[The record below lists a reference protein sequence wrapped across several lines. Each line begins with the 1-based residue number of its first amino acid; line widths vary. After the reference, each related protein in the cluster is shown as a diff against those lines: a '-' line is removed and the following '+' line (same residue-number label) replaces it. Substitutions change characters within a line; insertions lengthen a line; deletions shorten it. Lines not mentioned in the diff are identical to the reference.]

1 MTNPKLAKTLRGT
14 LSLAVALALVVW
26 VVRSSGI
33 EPLEV
38 LASVDRVYLLG
49 AFLCYGVGVGFA
61 SWRWFLLLN
70 HIRVE
75 MPFLTVL
82 RLALIGLFFNL
93 LVPGGVGG
101 DLIKA
106 VYLRRESGDRYPQA
120 LLTVLLDRLVGLA
133 GLLAIAILAV
143 VLNASMIARG
153 PVELQGL
160 LVLVGFTSVGG
171 LLGGLLFFFWPWI
184 SRRGGQWTEGVRR
197 RLPLTLQGVL
207 RKVAEALDLLRASPL
222 KLTALFFLS
231 MLGHLTSTVGMYLVA
246 KSVSFGAFQLPFA
259 PCLLA
264 TQLANLVSAVPLTP
278 GGLGGRDLVLKLLL
292 LAAGAPED
300 LSGAIP
306 MLVTVLLIC
315 WSLVG
320 GLALLW
326 ERGAG
331 VVAGAHSSDS
341 NESR

>member
-1 MTNPKLAKTLRGT
+1 MRGA
-14 LSLAVALALVVW
+14 LSLALALALVVW

-33 EPLEV
+33 EPLKV
-38 LASVDRVYLLG
+38 LASVDRVYLLA
-49 AFLCYGVGVGFA
+49 AFLCYGGGVGLA

-70 HIRVE
+70 HIWVR

-133 GLLAIAILAV
+133 GLLAIAVLAV
-143 VLNASMIARG
+143 ALNASMIARG

-184 SRRGGQWTEGVRR
+184 SSLGGKWTGGVRG
-197 RLPLTLQGVL
+197 RLPLGLQGVL
-207 RKVAEALDLLRASPL
+207 RKVGEALDLLRASPL
-222 KLTALFFLS
+222 KLAALFFLS
-231 MLGHLTSTVGMYLVA
+231 ILGHLTSAMGMYLVA
-246 KSVSFGAFQLPFA
+246 KSVSFGTFQLSFA

-264 TQLANLVSAVPLTP
+264 TQLSNLVSAVPLTP

-331 VVAGAHSSDS
+331 VVAGARSGDS
-341 NESR
+341 NESI